1 MIKRAEIRKDYIQE
15 KYVIIAPKR
24 NDRPHLKPALD
35 DCPLIRPEDS
45 PFSPNHI
52 NREKAMAIVGA
63 KKKWQMY
70 VVRNK
75 FPAVSLDNPKAYG
88 VQEIIV
94 ETPNPNIHLEELSLS
109 HIAKLLKLYAD
120 RAKAIAKLPGLRYI
134 LIFKNKGGSSG
145 ASLCHAHSQIFAT
158 KFIPPQIQDKAERC
172 RAYTVKTGRCVYC
185 DTIAKERNSSRLV
198 WEDKNVIAFTP
209 YASMHDY
216 EIWILPKQHRHDITK
231 LTPAERKSWAKILQR
246 ILFTITHHLYLPYN
260 YYFHQLLNDKN
271 QHLYMKI
278 VPRDVVWGGV
288 EVGSGL
294 IINAVPPE
302 AAAKLYRE
310 AL

>member
-1 MIKRAEIRKDYIQE
+1 MRSEIRKDYIQD

-24 NDRPHLKPALD
+24 NERPHAKPALD
-35 DCPLIRPEDS
+35 DCPLVRPEDS
-45 PFSPNHI
+45 PFSPHHI
-52 NREKAMAIVGA
+52 NHERAVAIVGT
-63 KKKWQMY
+63 KRRWQMY

-75 FPAVSLDNPKAYG
+75 FSAVSLDNPKAYG
-88 VQEIIV
+88 VQEVVV

-109 HIAKLLKLYAD
+109 HIARLLKLYAERS
-120 RAKAIAKLPGLRYI
+120 RAVAKLPRIKYI
-134 LIFKNKGGSSG
+134 LIFKNKGGRSG

-158 KFIPPQIQDKAERC
+158 EFIPPQIQDKASRC
-172 RAYTVKTGRCVYC
+172 HTYTAKTKRCVYC
-185 DTIAKERNSSRLV
+185 DTIAKERKSPRLV
-198 WEDKNVIAFTP
+198 WEDKHVVAFTP

-216 EIWILPKQHRHDITK
+216 EIWILPKQHRHNISQ
-231 LTPAERKSWAKILQR
+231 LTEAERKSWAKILQR
-246 ILFTITHHLYLPYN
+246 TLFTITHRLYLPYN
-260 YYFHQLLNDKN
+260 YYFHQLIGDNN

-278 VPRDVVWGGV
+278 VPRDTVWGGV

-302 AAAKLYRE
+302 VAAKFYRE